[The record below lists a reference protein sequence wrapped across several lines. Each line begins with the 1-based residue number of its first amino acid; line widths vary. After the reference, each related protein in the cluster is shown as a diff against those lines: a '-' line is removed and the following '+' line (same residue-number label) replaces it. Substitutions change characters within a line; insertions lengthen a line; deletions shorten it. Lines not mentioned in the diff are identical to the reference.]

1 MNQPKPGTPT
11 MEAYQR
17 VRRAISNQTLKPG
30 KALTENYLCES
41 LNMGRSPIRA
51 ALQQLALDGFVE
63 ISPNRSARVSQ
74 FTQDQIRHVYDL
86 RGMVLFHALEKTID
100 TYGEKDIQF
109 LTECLR
115 RQECA
120 FRDYNFEEYL
130 DAIYDFF
137 HYIISKAQNPYLD
150 EIADSILKRL
160 NVFLCL
166 YDNFYTV
173 KKLKTLPIHQK
184 MIQGIQQKKLKTVM
198 KAHDELSNR
207 ILTAYD
213 AMILNNTD

>member
-1 MNQPKPGTPT
+1 MSLPKPGTPT
-11 MEAYQR
+11 MEAYQK

-30 KALTENYLCES
+30 KALTENFLCES

-63 ISPNRSARVSQ
+63 MSPNRSARVSQ

-86 RGMVLFHALEKTID
+86 RGMVLAHALESTID
-100 TYGEKDIQF
+100 SYEEKDIQF
-109 LTECLR
+109 LTECLL
-115 RQECA
+115 RQENS

-130 DAIYDFF
+130 NAIYD
-137 HYIISKAQNPYLD
+137 YYYYMIQKAKNPYLD
-150 EIADSILKRL
+150 EIADSILKRI

-166 YDNFYTV
+166 YDNFYSV

-184 MIQGIQQKKLKTVM
+184 MIHAIQQRKLKNVM
-198 KAHDELSNR
+198 KAHNELSRR

-213 AMILNNTD
+213 AMILNNAD